1 MTTPTITNF
10 VIPNLLNNMI
20 SYQII
25 QPTSNSSGTF
35 SYSVTTSTGGN
46 ITLTGNT
53 INIATTSVG
62 SYTITATQGASGSFA
77 SGTATASFKI
87 FNSEWRSYRD
97 AAPGPNEFLYRDIKD
112 IYDPNIHNVYL
123 GLSNWKTILY
133 VGSTYVAL
141 ALHPNPNNDELVFGD
156 NSLTNDNYK
165 KDPTI
170 AKQVMTSTDG
180 IIWSGRNTIPLY
192 LEDNLTDVWSWQDMA
207 YNPNNGANGRIL
219 TVSNTNPTTTRGQN
233 MMYSDDYGSTW
244 IQMPTNNFGT
254 SNNCIIYQSNINRF
268 ITLRR
273 TDCIMY
279 VSMNGEGNSWKDNR
293 INTNVNNYLNIG
305 SPSVLTS
312 INSVVWNS
320 ICYSSDYD
328 CYVAVASPSTNNTL
342 RLVLRFLHS
351 ELIATDINTTTTS
364 FNTSNT
370 GVWQPNN
377 FKDAPKKSDGFNYSW
392 NSVIYGKTVFG
403 AQLFISVGNNAI
415 MKSTDGGNTWTL
427 INTTNQTFITQY
439 KWNKV
444 IFSENMFIVTG
455 SSGQCIVSSDG
466 DNWYQTTT
474 YNTLNWSS
482 VVYGNN
488 QFVAVSSDVVS
499 DNTVMIGLDLTSQL
513 ITPVLSNFSVPNL
526 TSNFLG
532 QTTYTIN
539 PSPSSTNTDI
549 NATFSYS
556 IVTNSGTTIST
567 SSNRIIIPAG
577 AEGSYTITATQNPY
591 GSYRSEQ
598 ISTSFT
604 ISKPQVNVTLLH
616 APCHIISSFSFV

>member
-123 GLSNWKTILY
+123 GLNNWKTILY
-133 VGSTYVAL
+133 VGSTYVAV
-141 ALHPNPNNDELVFGD
+141 ALNPNPNNDELVFGD

-180 IIWSGRNTIPLY
+180 INWSGRNTIPLY
-192 LEDNLTDVWSWQDMA
+192 LENNLIDVWSWQDMA
-207 YNPNNGANGRIL
+207 YNPNNGVNGRIL

-279 VSMNGEGNSWKDNR
+279 VSMNGEGNSWKDIR

-342 RLVLRFLHS
+342 KLILHFLHS

-439 KWNKV
+439 NWNKV

-556 IVTNSGTTIST
+556 IVTNSGTSIST
-567 SSNRIIIPAG
+567 SSNQIIIPAG

-591 GSYRSEQ
+591 GSYRSGQ

-604 ISKPQVNVTLLH
+604 ISKQQVNVTLLH